1 MINFLKNKLR
11 GYSFFYLLRLEIE
24 SLLLVSSSILPTKF
38 GMLIRW
44 FFLKLLLKKSIGWQ
58 WIATNV
64 IFEHTK
70 RISIG
75 QNVGINSYTYIN
87 GVGEIE
93 IGDNVLM
100 GTFITITS
108 GNHPTKNRDIP
119 IFFRQVIPNKIII
132 EDDVWI
138 GSNVCILPGV
148 KIRKGAVVGANSVVK
163 ANTELEEYT
172 IYAGSP
178 VKKVGIR

>member
-1 MINFLKNKLR
+1 MVIPTMVNQKDQ
-11 GYSFFYLLRLEIE
+11 LEVIIH
-24 SLLLVSSSILPTKF
+24 ILT
-38 GMLIRW
+38 L
-44 FFLKLLLKKSIGWQ
+44 
-58 WIATNV
+58 
-64 IFEHTK
+64 H
-70 RISIG
+70 
-75 QNVGINSYTYIN
+75 
-87 GVGEIE
+87 
-93 IGDNVLM
+93 
-100 GTFITITS
+100 
-108 GNHPTKNRDIP
+108 RDIP